1 MSERITEVDLQDVE
15 RGVIHHNVMG
25 TPVESLSRERLVAEV
40 RRLRGLIAEN
50 DEWGPA
56 SRALVVEA
64 RAIREEQGERLCTC
78 LPDLGPGIDSRCKI
92 HKT

>member
-1 MSERITEVDLQDVE
+1 VSDRITESQLRTLERAGVDGGLIF
-15 RGVIHHNVMG
+15 GVPLLGI
-25 TPVESLSRERLVAEV
+25 VAEV

-56 SRALVVEA
+56 SRALVAEA